1 MNAPLSNSTHA
12 TQRLPQRVR
21 ELATR
26 LSIEWM
32 ERGLIPDGA
41 IRVGIRALLRR
52 RLERERAG
60 DLEARAARRNRWV
73 AELRESPIAILTELA
88 NSQHYEVPTSLF
100 QIALGPHLKYSACAF
115 EAPERRDELTLDSL
129 ERAEHRMLERYA
141 ARAELVD
148 GQRVLD
154 LGCGW
159 GSFTLWAAARY
170 PNSQIVGVSNSRTQ
184 RAHILAQAQARELSN
199 VRVLTRDANQLAT
212 VDFTSAGI
220 SPRFDRI
227 VSVEMFEHLR
237 NYSTLLERLASWL
250 DDAGKLFVHIFV
262 HKELTYAFEADRADD
277 WMGRHFFSGGLMP
290 SEDLLLNFQDSLLL
304 ENRWRVSG
312 TTRRRRVPGSRTSTR
327 DVTRPSLSWTNKCA
341 MRKARSPST
350 PSRRHFA
357 DFSAG
362 GCSSWPAKSFG
373 ATAEEASGSSP
384 TIVSALGIRGDHM
397 RPRSMPFQYMA
408 GRP

>member
-312 TTRRRRVPGSRTSTR
+312 LHYAKTARAWLTNLDARRDEAIAILDQQVRDEKGSLAVDAKQEALRRLQRWRVFFMACEELWGYRGGSEWFVAHYRFR
-327 DVTRPSLSWTNKCA
+327 
-341 MRKARSPST
+341 AR
-350 PSRRHFA
+350 H
-357 DFSAG
+357 
-362 GCSSWPAKSFG
+362 
-373 ATAEEASGSSP
+373 
-384 TIVSALGIRGDHM
+384 
-397 RPRSMPFQYMA
+397 PR
-408 GRP
+408 